1 MNASTIFTAAEKENI
16 VKTIQMAEQKT
27 SGEIRLHI
35 EDYCK
40 INPFDRALEVF
51 YKLKMDNT
59 KQRNGVLIYV
69 AIKDRKLAIIGDKGI
84 HDVVSNTFWDAVLQD
99 LKQGF
104 AEGAYYASLAK
115 AIEMAGVKL
124 QTYFPI
130 EKNDKDELDNEIS
143 FG

>member
-16 VKTIQMAEQKT
+16 VKTIQAAEQNT

-35 EDYCK
+35 EDHCK
-40 INPFDRALEVF
+40 LNPFDRALEVF
-51 YKLKMDNT
+51 YKLKMDKT

-84 HDVVSNTFWDAVLQD
+84 HDIVSNTFWDTVLQD

-104 AEGAYYASLAK
+104 SEGAYYTALSK
-115 AIEMAGVKL
+115 AIEMAGIKL

-130 EKNDKDELDNEIS
+130 EKNDNDELDNEIS